1 MKLRKKLFLRLLKIK
16 YNKNIHLEENVDFW
30 KTRFGGFNTIG
41 KNTELSY
48 SKIGKL
54 SYTGKNC
61 ILNKVEIGD
70 FCSIGNDVKIVYG
83 MHPINDYFSTHP
95 AFYSI
100 KKQANI
106 TYVKDTTFDEN
117 RMIDE
122 NTSVRI
128 GNDVWIASDVKILEG
143 VNIGNG
149 SIIATG
155 AVVTKNVEPYSIV
168 GGVPAKLI
176 KYRFEE
182 KKIIEIMSTKWWEND
197 LDWFKKQENID
208 KLNKLVREPL
218 THEKDN

>member
-1 MKLRKKLFLRLLKIK
+1 
-16 YNKNIHLEENVDFW
+16 
-30 KTRFGGFNTIG
+30 
-41 KNTELSY
+41 
-48 SKIGKL
+48 
-54 SYTGKNC
+54 
-61 ILNKVEIGD
+61 
-70 FCSIGNDVKIVYG
+70 
-83 MHPINDYFSTHP
+83 MHPVNDYFSTHP

-106 TYVKDTTFDEN
+106 TYVNDTTFDEN